1 MTRPISSTR
10 SGLRTGTDNPSLFG
24 DPFFSDSVWQNARIH
39 QFRGG
44 HDENWGGDTINIDN
58 DQVGG
63 PTG

>member
-1 MTRPISSTR
+1 MVLTTSRE
-10 SGLRTGTDNPSLFG
+10 NW
-24 DPFFSDSVWQNARIH
+24 WQNARIH

-44 HDENWGGDTINIDN
+44 HNENWGGDTINIDN

>member
-1 MTRPISSTR
+1 
-10 SGLRTGTDNPSLFG
+10 
-24 DPFFSDSVWQNARIH
+24 VWQNARIH